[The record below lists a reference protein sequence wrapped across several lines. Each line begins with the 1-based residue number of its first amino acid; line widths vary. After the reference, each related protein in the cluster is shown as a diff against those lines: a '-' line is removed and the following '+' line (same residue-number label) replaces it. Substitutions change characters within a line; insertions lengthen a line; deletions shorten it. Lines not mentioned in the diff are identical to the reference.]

1 MLERGY
7 PYEEGYGGFNEGA
20 GTKINGES
28 FFYETARLVAG
39 DGVVVE
45 VFYVKL
51 DSKRVGQYVEAGEP
65 IGQVQA
71 VSTRY
76 PSKSKRMTDHVHVE
90 AKVDGVL
97 MNPTTLL
104 PGL

>member
-1 MLERGY
+1 MRLPGWWPEA
-7 PYEEGYGGFNEGA
+7 EWWW
-20 GTKINGES
+20 K
-28 FFYETARLVAG
+28 FFTLNSTAT
-39 DGVVVE
+39 
-45 VFYVKL
+45 
-51 DSKRVGQYVEAGEP
+51 RVGEYVEAGQP

-76 PSKSKRMTDHVHVE
+76 PNEGMTDHVHVE

-97 MNPTTLL
+97 MNPTKLL